1 MSLPDIN
8 EKQTKEE
15 EEYLAKCEKET
26 DDFIRK
32 IKAET
37 GYEIDG
43 SGGITLLPR
52 FMFAEPSKWPDY
64 AANVLKVVKDGK
76 RGADLYAALQ
86 ALELQ
91 YPIMI

>member
-8 EKQTKEE
+8 EKPTKEE

-37 GYEIDG
+37 GYEING

-52 FMFAEPSKWPDY
+52 FMFAEPSKWPEY
-64 AANVLKVVKDGK
+64 ADNVLKTVKEGK
-76 RGADLYAALQ
+76 RGRELYAALQ
-86 ALELQ
+86 ELELQ
-91 YPIMI
+91 YPIMV

>member
-8 EKQTKEE
+8 EKPTAKEE
-15 EEYLAKCEKET
+15 KYLAECEKEA

-37 GYEIDG
+37 GYEING

-52 FMFAEPSKWPDY
+52 FMFAEPSKWPEY
-64 AANVLKVVKDGK
+64 AGKVLEAVKSGK
-76 RGADLYAALQ
+76 RGKDLAYALYDI
-86 ALELQ
+86 ELQ
-91 YPIMI
+91 YPIMV

>member
-8 EKQTKEE
+8 EKPTAEE
-15 EEYLAKCEKET
+15 KKYLAECEKEA
-26 DDFIRK
+26 DDFIRR
-32 IKAET
+32 IKSET
-37 GYEIDG
+37 GYEING

-52 FMFAEPSKWPDY
+52 FMFADSSKWPDY
-64 AANVLKVVKDGK
+64 AANVLKIVKEGK
-76 RGADLYAALQ
+76 RGAELYAALQ